1 MKKNLLEM
9 INDVLSNNGYNKV
22 VTISDNDN
30 LRDDLGFD
38 SLMLAELTVE
48 IESEYGIDI
57 FNDGLITKV
66 SEITAKI
73 NGQNIPNR

>member
-1 MKKNLLEM
+1 MKRNLLET
-9 INDVLSNNGYNKV
+9 INEVLSSSGYHE
-22 VTISDNDN
+22 VTNINDNDN

-73 NGQNIPNR
+73 NG

>member
-1 MKKNLLEM
+1 MKRSLLEIINEVLSGNGYDKVTD
-9 INDVLSNNGYNKV
+9 INDNV
-22 VTISDNDN
+22 N

-48 IESEYGIDI
+48 IESEYGVDI
-57 FNDGLITKV
+57 FSDGLITKI

-73 NGQNIPNR
+73 NG

>member
-1 MKKNLLEM
+1 MKRNLLEI
-9 INDVLSNNGYNKV
+9 INEVLSSNGYYE
-22 VTISDNDN
+22 VTNINDNDN

-73 NGQNIPNR
+73 NG